1 MSADVIAFDQRHH
14 SGHPASAPS
23 KEGVIEVLYVDEH
36 MLVLNKPSGLLSV
49 PGRGPEKQDCLSARA
64 QRRYPDA
71 LIVHRLD
78 MQTSGLLA
86 MARGI
91 EAQRAINRAFEQ
103 RRVHKR
109 YQAVVDGIACVV
121 GTDDW
126 GVIDLP
132 LELDWPNRP
141 KHIVDFQNGR
151 PSVTRWRVLSTD
163 LAQNR
168 TRLELEP
175 VTGRSH
181 QLRVHLQAIGHPILG
196 DDLYASA
203 EAAACVS
210 RLLLHACELNLPHP
224 VTGEEMVFVSP
235 PPF

>member
-1 MSADVIAFDQRHH
+1 MIYAPP
-14 SGHPASAPS
+14 PANPDAPF
-23 KEGVIEVLYVDEH
+23 ELIYADEH
-36 MLVLNKPSGLLSV
+36 LLVLDKPSGLLSV
-49 PGRGPEKQDCLSARA
+49 PGRGADKQDCLSARVQ
-64 QRRYPDA
+64 QRHPEA

-78 MQTSGLLA
+78 LQTSGLLA

-103 RRVHKR
+103 RLVHKR
-109 YQAVVDGIACVV
+109 YQAVVDGIARVD
-121 GTDDW
+121 GDAEW

-141 KHIVDFQNGR
+141 KHIVDYVNGR
-151 PSVTRWRVLSTD
+151 PSVTRWRVISPEPER
-163 LAQNR
+163 AG
-168 TRLELEP
+168 TRVELEP

-203 EAAACVS
+203 EAAARVS

-224 VTGEEMVFVSP
+224 VTGEIMSFRSP

>member
-1 MSADVIAFDQRHH
+1 MNYAP
-14 SGHPASAPS
+14 PAP
-23 KEGVIEVLYVDEH
+23 EGDTPFELLYVDDH

-49 PGRGPEKQDCLSARA
+49 PGRGPDKQDCLSARV

-91 EAQRAINRAFEQ
+91 AAQRALNRAFEQ
-103 RRVHKR
+103 RLVHKR
-109 YQAVVDGIACVV
+109 YQAVVDGIARVT
-121 GTDDW
+121 GPDEW

-141 KHIVDFQNGR
+141 KHIVDFERGR
-151 PSVTRWRVLSTD
+151 PSVTRWRVMSPD
-163 LAQNR
+163 LER
-168 TRLELEP
+168 GGTRLELEP

-196 DDLYASA
+196 DDLYASL
-203 EAAACVS
+203 EAVARAS
-210 RLLLHACELNLPHP
+210 RLLLHAHELKLPHP
-224 VTGEEMVFVSP
+224 VTGELMIFSSP

>member
-1 MSADVIAFDQRHH
+1 MIAPIRAADLDLPIDLV
-14 SGHPASAPS
+14 
-23 KEGVIEVLYVDEH
+23 YVDEYL
-36 MLVLNKPSGLLSV
+36 LVLNKPSGLLSV
-49 PGRGPEKQDCLSARA
+49 PGRGPDKQDCLSARV

-91 EAQRAINRAFEQ
+91 EAQRALNRAFEQ
-103 RRVHKR
+103 RQVHKR
-109 YQAVVDGIACVV
+109 YQAVVDGVAQVA
-121 GTDDW
+121 GEDAW

-141 KHIVDFQNGR
+141 KHIVDHVNGR
-151 PSVTRWRVLSTD
+151 PSVTRWRVLLAD
-163 LAQNR
+163 LERNG

-196 DDLYASA
+196 DDLYASP
-203 EAAACVS
+203 EAVARAS
-210 RLLLHACELNLPHP
+210 RLLLHACELILPHP
-224 VTGEEMVFVSP
+224 VTGEAISFSSP

>member
-1 MSADVIAFDQRHH
+1 M
-14 SGHPASAPS
+14 
-23 KEGVIEVLYVDEH
+23 
-36 MLVLNKPSGLLSV
+36 
-49 PGRGPEKQDCLSARA
+49 
-64 QRRYPDA
+64 
-71 LIVHRLD
+71 HRLD
-78 MQTSGLLA
+78 LQTSGLLA

-91 EAQRAINRAFEQ
+91 EAQRALNRAFEQ
-103 RRVHKR
+103 RLVHKR
-109 YQAVVDGIACVV
+109 YQAVVDGGVRVEGA
-121 GTDDW
+121 DEW

-141 KHIVDFQNGR
+141 KHIVDYVNGR
-151 PSVTRWRVLSTD
+151 PSVTRWRVLSPD
-163 LAQNR
+163 IERNG

-203 EAAACVS
+203 EAVARAS

-224 VTGEEMVFVSP
+224 ATGALMSFVSP